1 MDNFNIHSWRASL
14 REVKEVS
21 SDREKYLQDSPE
33 SIYILLDTFQEDEAQ
48 FTGASLTQQ
57 GINKLKQFVIDRFS
71 ITEPEELEQ
80 LKIHQV
86 PLDTYFKLRQEVDK
100 EVQNAFG
107 QDEFSKRKK

>member
-1 MDNFNIHSWRASL
+1 MENFNIHNWRASL
-14 REVKEVS
+14 LSEVS
-21 SDREKYLQDSPE
+21 RDREQFLENSPE

-57 GINKLKQFVIDRFS
+57 GINKLKQFVIDRFK
-71 ITEPEELEQ
+71 INNPEELEQ
-80 LKIHQV
+80 LKIHQI

-107 QDEFSKRKK
+107 QDEFSNRK

>member
-1 MDNFNIHSWRASL
+1 MKLVDILN
-14 REVKEVS
+14 EVS
-21 SDREKYLQDSPE
+21 SEREEFLQNSPE

-48 FTGASLTQQ
+48 FTGASLTLK

-71 ITEPEELEQ
+71 ISEPEELAQ

-107 QDEFSKRKK
+107 QDEFSKRKQNK